1 MQSNRVRY
9 DELEEYLSGYAERTF
24 PVLRV
29 GLGAVILLAGAHKLV
44 APGVWTK
51 YAAPWVTAVWPESLL
66 PFALAMQING
76 AIEVGFGV
84 ALLAGV
90 YTTVAAG
97 IVAVSLLGVVVD
109 LLAGAVLTGKYVDVL
124 IRDIG
129 LLTLAV
135 GVTLL
140 SARSEE
146 RAE

>member
-1 MQSNRVRY
+1 MKSNRVRY

-51 YAAPWVTAVWPESLL
+51 YAAPWVTDVWPESFLS
-66 PFALAMQING
+66 FALAMRVNG

-129 LLTLAV
+129 LLALAV

-146 RAE
+146 PAE